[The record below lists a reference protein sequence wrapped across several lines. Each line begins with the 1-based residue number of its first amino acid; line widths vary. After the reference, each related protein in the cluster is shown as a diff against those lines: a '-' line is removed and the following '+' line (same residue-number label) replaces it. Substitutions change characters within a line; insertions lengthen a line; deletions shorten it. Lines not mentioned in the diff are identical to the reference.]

1 MPNQEPSCQDA
12 ILPHI
17 LIRPNRSASL
27 IEGISELWQYRE
39 LLGFL
44 AWRDVKLRYRQTF
57 LGVAWAILQPLAA
70 MLVFTVFFHRLAGIS
85 AGGRA
90 PYPLWSYAGLLAWN
104 LFAQSLQRCSESVA
118 ANDRLVSKVY
128 FPRLVIPC
136 AAALSAVI
144 DFLVSLLVYGGLM
157 VYYGAVPGLQ
167 VLMLPAFLA
176 LAMLSSLGVGLWLSS
191 LNVRYRD
198 VRYVIPFLVQLWMFV
213 TPVVYPASLMP
224 EGLRVVYGLNPMV
237 GVVEGFRWCL
247 LGEASGLWAMVL
259 TSILVS
265 LALLMLG
272 AWRFRSAERGFADY
286 I

>member
-1 MPNQEPSCQDA
+1 
-12 ILPHI
+12 
-17 LIRPNRSASL
+17 
-27 IEGISELWQYRE
+27 
-39 LLGFL
+39 
-44 AWRDVKLRYRQTF
+44 
-57 LGVAWAILQPLAA
+57 
-70 MLVFTVFFHRLAGIS
+70 
-85 AGGRA
+85 
-90 PYPLWSYAGLLAWN
+90 
-104 LFAQSLQRCSESVA
+104 
-118 ANDRLVSKVY
+118 
-128 FPRLVIPC
+128 
-136 AAALSAVI
+136 
-144 DFLVSLLVYGGLM
+144 
-157 VYYGAVPGLQ
+157 
-167 VLMLPAFLA
+167 
-176 LAMLSSLGVGLWLSS
+176 LWLSS